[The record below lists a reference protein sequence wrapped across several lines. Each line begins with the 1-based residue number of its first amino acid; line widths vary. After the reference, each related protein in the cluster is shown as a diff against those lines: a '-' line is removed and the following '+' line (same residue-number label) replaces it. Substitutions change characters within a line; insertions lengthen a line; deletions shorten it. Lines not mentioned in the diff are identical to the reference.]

1 MRAPTSPRREPWTP
15 TRLPAGSLAVAGCL
29 ITDEH
34 AGDPR
39 NDQGIPGSAEGFS
52 VFAVDANWP
61 ESRQVTGHGYNRAT
75 GDIHVYLW
83 FGSPY
88 FDPQVE
94 HVTVFSA
101 SCGNAEASEALERAF
116 EIYYHPGE
124 EPPASLPASEP
135 VAITTDGKPMTFE
148 LWRNSSN
155 RYWVARGCVES
166 TDVVLSGSEI
176 EPSELC
182 LVRVC
187 VSDLTSFSNPF
198 ASLG

>member
-1 MRAPTSPRREPWTP
+1 M
-15 TRLPAGSLAVAGCL
+15 
-29 ITDEH
+29 
-34 AGDPR
+34 
-39 NDQGIPGSAEGFS
+39 NDQGTPGSAEGFS

-61 ESRQVTGHGYNRAT
+61 ESRQATGHGYNRAT

-101 SCGNAEASEALERAF
+101 SSGNAEASEALERAF

-135 VAITTDGKPMTFE
+135 VTITTGGKAMTFE
-148 LWRNSSN
+148 LWRNSSP
-155 RYWVARGCVES
+155 YWVAPGCVES
-166 TDVVLSGSEI
+166 TEVVLSGSDI
-176 EPSELC
+176 EPSELS
-182 LVRVC
+182 LVR
-187 VSDLTSFSNPF
+187 VSDLTAFSNPF
-198 ASLG
+198 ASLGQLHHTAALSSLSRLQPA

>member
-1 MRAPTSPRREPWTP
+1 M
-15 TRLPAGSLAVAGCL
+15 
-29 ITDEH
+29 
-34 AGDPR
+34 
-39 NDQGIPGSAEGFS
+39 NDQGTLGSAEGFS

-83 FGSPY
+83 FGSPH

-101 SCGNAEASEALERAF
+101 SSGNTEAREALERAL
-116 EIYYHPGE
+116 EIYYHPVE
-124 EPPASLPASEP
+124 ESPAAGLPATEP
-135 VAITTDGKPMTFE
+135 VTITTDGKPMTFE

-166 TDVVLSGSEI
+166 TEVVLSGSEI
-176 EPSELC
+176 EPSELS
-182 LVRVC
+182 LVR
-187 VSDLTSFSNPF
+187 VSDLTSFSNSS

>member
-1 MRAPTSPRREPWTP
+1 MKAHGSPRST
-15 TRLPAGSLAVAGCL
+15 
-29 ITDEH
+29 
-34 AGDPR
+34 
-39 NDQGIPGSAEGFS
+39 EGFS

-61 ESRQVTGHGYNRAT
+61 ESRQVKGRGYDSDT
-75 GDIHVYLW
+75 GDTHVCLW

-101 SCGNAEASEALERAF
+101 SSGNARTSEALEEAF

-135 VAITTDGKPMTFE
+135 VTITADGEPITFE
-148 LWRNSSN
+148 LWRNN
-155 RYWVARGCVES
+155 RYWVARGRIER
-166 TDVVLSGSEI
+166 TDVVLSGSGI
-176 EPSELC
+176 EPSELS
-182 LVRVC
+182 LVRA
-187 VSDLTSFSNPF
+187 SDLTSFSNPF

>member
-1 MRAPTSPRREPWTP
+1 M
-15 TRLPAGSLAVAGCL
+15 
-29 ITDEH
+29 
-34 AGDPR
+34 
-39 NDQGIPGSAEGFS
+39 NDQGIPGPADGFS
-52 VFAVDANWP
+52 VFAVDASWP

-75 GDIHVYLW
+75 GAIHVYLW

-101 SCGNAEASEALERAF
+101 F
-116 EIYYHPGE
+116 EVYYHPGE

-135 VAITTDGKPMTFE
+135 VTITTDGKPMPFE

-166 TDVVLSGSEI
+166 TEVVLSGSEI
-176 EPSELC
+176 EPSELS
-182 LVRVC
+182 LVR

-198 ASLG
+198 ASIG

>member
-1 MRAPTSPRREPWTP
+1 M
-15 TRLPAGSLAVAGCL
+15 
-29 ITDEH
+29 DEY
-34 AGDPR
+34 AGDPM
-39 NDQGIPGSAEGFS
+39 NDQGTPGSAEGFG
-52 VFAVDANWP
+52 VFAVDADWP

-101 SCGNAEASEALERAF
+101 SSGNAEASEALARAF

-135 VAITTDGKPMTFE
+135 VIITTDGKPMTFE
-148 LWRNSSN
+148 LWRNSSS
-155 RYWVARGCVES
+155 RCWVARGCVES
-166 TDVVLSGSEI
+166 TEVVLSGSEI
-176 EPSELC
+176 EPSALS
-182 LVRVC
+182 LVRV
-187 VSDLTSFSNPF
+187 SDLASFSNPF

>member
-1 MRAPTSPRREPWTP
+1 M
-15 TRLPAGSLAVAGCL
+15 
-29 ITDEH
+29 
-34 AGDPR
+34 
-39 NDQGIPGSAEGFS
+39 
-52 VFAVDANWP
+52 
-61 ESRQVTGHGYNRAT
+61 
-75 GDIHVYLW
+75 YLW

-101 SCGNAEASEALERAF
+101 SSGNTEASEALERAF
-116 EIYYHPGE
+116 ETYYHPGE

-135 VAITTDGKPMTFE
+135 VTITTDGKPMTFE
-148 LWRNSSN
+148 LWRDSSN
-155 RYWVARGCVES
+155 CCWVARGCIES

-182 LVRVC
+182 LVRA
-187 VSDLTSFSNPF
+187 SDLTSFSHLL

>member
-1 MRAPTSPRREPWTP
+1 M
-15 TRLPAGSLAVAGCL
+15 
-29 ITDEH
+29 
-34 AGDPR
+34 
-39 NDQGIPGSAEGFS
+39 NDQGTPGSAEGFS

-94 HVTVFSA
+94 HVTVFTA
-101 SCGNAEASEALERAF
+101 SSGNAETSEALQRAF
-116 EIYYHPGE
+116 EIYFHPAE
-124 EPPASLPASEP
+124 ESPAGLPASEP
-135 VAITTDGKPMTFE
+135 VIITTDGKPVAFE
-148 LWRNSSN
+148 LWRNSSH
-155 RYWVARGCVES
+155 RHWVARGCVES
-166 TDVVLSGSEI
+166 TEVVLSGTEI
-176 EPSELC
+176 EPRELS
-182 LVRVC
+182 LVR